1 MKKINK
7 KGFTLIELLAVIVIL
22 AILIAVAVPAITRYL
37 AEARKGTFVDNA
49 QAAITAVRDEM
60 IISSIGTSSVSYPKT
75 TDGKDTK
82 YESTVTDEN
91 GKKYTSTV
99 FLKDAVNMLL
109 EKKLKTSPYGGK
121 YTDNSYIKVTPA
133 ADGTYTF
140 EICLSDGTHKISG
153 TEENLSKTSVTPTTE
168 DCTIPTRNGN

>member
-1 MKKINK
+1 MKKLNK

-60 IISSIGTSSVSYPKT
+60 IISSIGTTSVSYPLTSDNKST
-75 TDGKDTK
+75 QYVSTDKA
-82 YESTVTDEN
+82 
-91 GKKYTSTV
+91 TV
-99 FLKDAVNMLL
+99 FLKEAVNMLL
-109 EKKLKTSPYGGK
+109 EKKLKTSPYGGE
-121 YTDNSYIKVTPA
+121 YTKNSYIKVTPA

-153 TEENLSKTSVTPTTE
+153 TEENLSKTSVTTTTE
-168 DCTIPTRNGN
+168 DCTIPTRN

>member
-60 IISSIGTSSVSYPKT
+60 IISSIGTTSASYPKT

-82 YESTVTDEN
+82 YDSKVN
-91 GKKYTSTV
+91 NVTSTV
-99 FLKDAVNMLL
+99 FLKEAVNVLL

-133 ADGTYTF
+133 ADGSTYTF

-153 TEENLSKTSVTPTTE
+153 TEENLSKTNVTTTIE
-168 DCTIPTRNGN
+168 DCTIPARSEN

>member
-1 MKKINK
+1 MKKLNK

-49 QAAITAVRDEM
+49 QAAITAVRDEE
-60 IISSIGTSSVSYPKT
+60 IISSIGTTSVSYPLTSDNKST
-75 TDGKDTK
+75 QYVSTDKA
-82 YESTVTDEN
+82 
-91 GKKYTSTV
+91 TV
-99 FLKDAVNMLL
+99 FLKEAVNMLL
-109 EKKLKTSPYGGK
+109 EKKLKTSPYGGE
-121 YTDNSYIKVTPA
+121 YTKNSYIKVTPA

-153 TEENLSKTSVTPTTE
+153 TEENLSKTSVTTTTE
-168 DCTIPTRNGN
+168 DCTIPTRN

>member
-1 MKKINK
+1 MKKLNK

-82 YESTVTDEN
+82 YDSKVN
-91 GKKYTSTV
+91 NVTSTV
-99 FLKDAVNMLL
+99 FLKDAVNVLL
-109 EKKLKTSPYGGK
+109 EKKLKTSPYGGE
-121 YTDNSYIKVTPA
+121 YTKNSYIKVTPA

-140 EICLSDGTHKISG
+140 EICLSDGTYKISG

-168 DCTIPTRNGN
+168 DCTIPTRN

>member
-1 MKKINK
+1 MKKLNK

-49 QAAITAVRDEM
+49 QAAITAVRDDM
-60 IISSIGTSSVSYPKT
+60 IISSIGTTSVSYPLTSDNKST
-75 TDGKDTK
+75 QYVSTDKA
-82 YESTVTDEN
+82 
-91 GKKYTSTV
+91 TV
-99 FLKDAVNMLL
+99 FLKEAVNMLL
-109 EKKLKTSPYGGK
+109 EKKLKTSPYGGE
-121 YTDNSYIKVTPA
+121 YTKNSYIKVTPA

-153 TEENLSKTSVTPTTE
+153 TEENLSKTSVTTTTE
-168 DCTIPTRNGN
+168 DCTIPTRN

>member
-1 MKKINK
+1 MKKLNK

-82 YESTVTDEN
+82 YNSEA
-91 GKKYTSTV
+91 STV
-99 FLKDAVNMLL
+99 FLKKAVNMLL
-109 EKKLKTSPYGGK
+109 EKKLNTSPYGGK

-133 ADGTYTF
+133 TDGTYTF

-153 TEENLSKTSVTPTTE
+153 TEENLGKTNVSPTTE
-168 DCTIPTRNGN
+168 DCTIPTRNEN

>member
-1 MKKINK
+1 MKKLNK

-60 IISSIGTSSVSYPKT
+60 IISSIGTTSVSYPLTSDNKST
-75 TDGKDTK
+75 QYVSTDKA
-82 YESTVTDEN
+82 
-91 GKKYTSTV
+91 TV
-99 FLKDAVNMLL
+99 FLKEAVNMLL

-153 TEENLSKTSVTPTTE
+153 TEENLSKTSVTTTTE
-168 DCTIPTRNGN
+168 DCTIPTRN

>member
-1 MKKINK
+1 MKKLNK

-60 IISSIGTSSVSYPKT
+60 IISSIGTTSVSYPPTSDNKPT
-75 TDGKDTK
+75 QYVSTDKA
-82 YESTVTDEN
+82 
-91 GKKYTSTV
+91 TV

-121 YTDNSYIKVTPA
+121 YTENSYIKVTPA

-153 TEENLSKTSVTPTTE
+153 TEENLSKTSVTTTTE
-168 DCTIPTRNGN
+168 DCTIPTRN

>member
-1 MKKINK
+1 MKKLNK

-60 IISSIGTSSVSYPKT
+60 IISSIGTTSVSYPLTSDNKST
-75 TDGKDTK
+75 QYVSTDKA
-82 YESTVTDEN
+82 
-91 GKKYTSTV
+91 TV
-99 FLKDAVNMLL
+99 FLKEAVNMLL
-109 EKKLKTSPYGGK
+109 EKKLKTSPYGGE
-121 YTDNSYIKVTPA
+121 YTKNSYIKVTPA

-168 DCTIPTRNGN
+168 DCTIPERSGN

>member
-1 MKKINK
+1 MKKLNK

-60 IISSIGTSSVSYPKT
+60 IISSIGTSSVSYPNT
-75 TDGKDTK
+75 TDGNPTK
-82 YESTVTDEN
+82 YDSKVN
-91 GKKYTSTV
+91 NVTSTV

-153 TEENLSKTSVTPTTE
+153 TEENLSKTSVTPTAE
-168 DCTIPTRNGN
+168 DCTIPTRNK

>member
-60 IISSIGTSSVSYPKT
+60 IISSIGTTSVSYPPTSDNKST
-75 TDGKDTK
+75 QYVSTDKA
-82 YESTVTDEN
+82 
-91 GKKYTSTV
+91 TV

-153 TEENLSKTSVTPTTE
+153 TEENLSKTSVNPTTE
-168 DCTIPTRNGN
+168 DCTIPERSGN

>member
-1 MKKINK
+1 MKKLNK

-60 IISSIGTSSVSYPKT
+60 IISSIGTTSVSYPPTSDNKST
-75 TDGKDTK
+75 QYVSTDKA
-82 YESTVTDEN
+82 
-91 GKKYTSTV
+91 TV
-99 FLKDAVNMLL
+99 FLKDAVNVLL

-153 TEENLSKTSVTPTTE
+153 TEENLSKTSVTTTTE
-168 DCTIPTRNGN
+168 DCTIPERSGN

>member
-1 MKKINK
+1 MKKLNK

-60 IISSIGTSSVSYPKT
+60 IISSIGTTSVSYPPTSDNKST
-75 TDGKDTK
+75 QYVSTDKA
-82 YESTVTDEN
+82 
-91 GKKYTSTV
+91 TV
-99 FLKDAVNMLL
+99 FLKDAVNVLL

-153 TEENLSKTSVTPTTE
+153 TEENLSKTSVTTTTE
-168 DCTIPTRNGN
+168 DCTIPTRN

>member
-1 MKKINK
+1 MKKLNK
-7 KGFTLIELLAVIVIL
+7 TGFTLIELLAVIVIL
-22 AILIAVAVPAITRYL
+22 AILIAVAVPAVTRYL

-60 IISSIGTSSVSYPKT
+60 IISSIGTTSVSYPPTSDNKST
-75 TDGKDTK
+75 QYVSTDKA
-82 YESTVTDEN
+82 
-91 GKKYTSTV
+91 TV
-99 FLKDAVNMLL
+99 FLKDAVNVLL

-153 TEENLSKTSVTPTTE
+153 TEENLSKTSVTTTTE
-168 DCTIPTRNGN
+168 DCTIPTRN

>member
-1 MKKINK
+1 MKKLNK

-60 IISSIGTSSVSYPKT
+60 IISSIGTTSVSYPNT
-75 TDGKDTK
+75 TDGNPTK
-82 YESTVTDEN
+82 YDSTVTGEN
-91 GKKYTSTV
+91 GKTYTATV

-133 ADGTYTF
+133 ADGSTYTF

-153 TEENLSKTSVTPTTE
+153 TEENLSKTNVTTTTE
-168 DCTIPTRNGN
+168 DCTIPARN